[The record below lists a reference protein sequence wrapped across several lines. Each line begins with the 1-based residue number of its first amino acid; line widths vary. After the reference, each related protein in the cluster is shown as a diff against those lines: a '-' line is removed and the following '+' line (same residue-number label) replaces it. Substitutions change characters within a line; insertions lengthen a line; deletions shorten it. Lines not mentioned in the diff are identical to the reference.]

1 MRYKNT
7 VHWLVSAAGLAIA
20 LGLLAM
26 FLRTEPNRPLSQKD
40 LDSAV
45 ARALQDSDLPS
56 RAAMAAEKIIP
67 SVVLVRGFGPD
78 PKNPKEPEKQ
88 LGVGTGVVI
97 IEDGSLLTNL
107 HVVQGMRRLQVVFAD
122 GTESAATV
130 LAVLP
135 GQDLALLRPQTIPDD
150 LEPAV
155 LGSSARVTPGTEV
168 VAIGFPFGLALSV
181 SAGVVSGLNREFRS
195 RDDRPILTGLIQ
207 FDAAANPGNSGGPL
221 VNMAGEVIGIVTAIL
236 NPTNAG
242 TFVGI
247 GFAVTIETAA
257 GGVGIPP
264 F

>member
-1 MRYKNT
+1 M
-7 VHWLVSAAGLAIA
+7 
-20 LGLLAM
+20 
-26 FLRTEPNRPLSQKD
+26 
-40 LDSAV
+40 
-45 ARALQDSDLPS
+45 
-56 RAAMAAEKIIP
+56 
-67 SVVLVRGFGPD
+67 
-78 PKNPKEPEKQ
+78 
-88 LGVGTGVVI
+88 
-97 IEDGSLLTNL
+97 
-107 HVVQGMRRLQVVFAD
+107 
-122 GTESAATV
+122 
-130 LAVLP
+130 
-135 GQDLALLRPQTIPDD
+135 
-150 LEPAV
+150 
-155 LGSSARVTPGTEV
+155 